1 MANNKKSV
9 RSVAKECSCISSYL
23 NSINLLIPPDDNK
36 NIYCFR
42 GQAVSNWKISSSLFR
57 FGKTR
62 DEAKGIYKEV
72 IRNFS
77 DDFSTFEKLTFD
89 DLAKM
94 QHYSIPTDLIDVTF
108 NPLVAMFFATEYGK
122 GKKGTKSGAVYV
134 FKIPKEFEKYKT
146 NDLVFGSTTS
156 HSEKHSAENYL
167 VKTNF
172 SSERIKRQDGAFIYA
187 PELENRDWIIHCFI
201 IQNSSKEKIRKELAR
216 LNVSYATLFPELSE
230 FYREI
235 NIRFKN

>member
-9 RSVAKECSCISSYL
+9 RTVAKECSCISSYL
-23 NSINLLIPPDDNK
+23 SSINLLIPPNDNK

-62 DEAKGIYKEV
+62 DAAKEIYKEV

-77 DDFSTFEKLTFD
+77 NDFSAFEKLTFD

-122 GKKGTKSGAVYV
+122 GKKGTKSGIVYV

-146 NDLVFGSTTS
+146 DDSVFGS
-156 HSEKHSAENYL
+156 
-167 VKTNF
+167 
-172 SSERIKRQDGAFIYA
+172 
-187 PELENRDWIIHCFI
+187 
-201 IQNSSKEKIRKELAR
+201 
-216 LNVSYATLFPELSE
+216 AT
-230 FYREI
+230 Y
-235 NIRFKN
+235 